1 MENPM
6 KLSAGT
12 LSVLQ
17 NFASINQN
25 IEFKTGKKIRTISS
39 GKTVLAEAVL
49 SDEFPQDFCVHDL
62 NQFLVVYSLNK
73 DTEIDFDDKNI
84 IFKAGKSKTKYR
96 KTEKNTIVVP
106 PDRELT
112 LPSTEASFTLN
123 EQDLA
128 AVLKT
133 ASVLKSPH
141 IAFES
146 DKDNIFV
153 STFDAK
159 DSSAHTNSIEVA
171 SGNGNEF
178 KFVFMTENLKMI
190 PGTYD
195 VKVSSKGLAS
205 FKNTKLDIQ
214 YFIAMEDKDSTF
226 NGERIKK

>member
-1 MENPM
+1 M

-96 KTEKNTIVVP
+96 KYGG
-106 PDRELT
+106 
-112 LPSTEASFTLN
+112 
-123 EQDLA
+123 
-128 AVLKT
+128 
-133 ASVLKSPH
+133 
-141 IAFES
+141 
-146 DKDNIFV
+146 
-153 STFDAK
+153 AK
-159 DSSAHTNSIEVA
+159 
-171 SGNGNEF
+171 
-178 KFVFMTENLKMI
+178 
-190 PGTYD
+190 
-195 VKVSSKGLAS
+195 
-205 FKNTKLDIQ
+205 
-214 YFIAMEDKDSTF
+214 
-226 NGERIKK
+226 